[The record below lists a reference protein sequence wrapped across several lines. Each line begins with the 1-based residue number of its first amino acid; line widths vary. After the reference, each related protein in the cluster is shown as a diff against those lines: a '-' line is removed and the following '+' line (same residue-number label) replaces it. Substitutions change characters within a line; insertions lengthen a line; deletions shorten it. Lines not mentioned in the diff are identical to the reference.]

1 MKKVA
6 FITGGTRGIGL
17 GIARKL
23 AGNGFDLAVNGV
35 RPESEVTAVLDE
47 LRNLGVKVCYAPGNI
62 SQKED
67 RKAIVKV
74 VRENFGKID
83 VLVNNAG
90 VAPRTRAD
98 ILEVTEE
105 DYDHLMEI
113 NQRGTFFLT
122 QDIAKWM
129 IELKKE
135 SPESLLSIVNITS
148 ISAVMASANR
158 AVYCMSKSGLAM
170 LSQVMAVR
178 MAEFGI
184 PVYEIRPGVIET
196 DMTEKVKGIYQDRIA
211 NGLTL
216 EPRMGQPEDVA
227 KVVAALVRGD
237 LPYSTGQVITVD
249 GGLTVARL

>member
-6 FITGGTRGIGL
+6 LITGGTRGIGL

-23 AGNGFDLAVNGV
+23 AENGFDLAVNGV
-35 RPESEVTAVLDE
+35 RPESEVTAVVDE
-47 LRNLGVKVCYAPGNI
+47 LRSLGVKVCYAPGNI
-62 SQKED
+62 SHTED

-74 VRENFGKID
+74 VKENFGTIN

-129 IELKKE
+129 IAMKNE
-135 SPESLLSIVNITS
+135 SPESPITIVNITS
-148 ISAVMASANR
+148 ISAVVASVNR

-196 DMTEKVKGIYQDRIA
+196 DMTEKVKGAYQDRIA

-216 EPRMGQPEDVA
+216 EPRMGQPEDVG

>member
-6 FITGGTRGIGL
+6 LITGGTRGIGL

-23 AGNGFDLAVNGV
+23 AENGFDLALNGV
-35 RPESEVTAVLDE
+35 RPESEVTSVLSE
-47 LRNLGVKVCYAPGNI
+47 LRSLSVKVCYAPGNI
-62 SQKED
+62 SLTDD
-67 RKAIVKV
+67 RKAILKV
-74 VRENFGKID
+74 VKENFGKID

-129 IELKKE
+129 IDLKKE

-148 ISAVMASANR
+148 ISAVVASVNR
-158 AVYCMSKSGLAM
+158 AVYCMSKSGMSM

-196 DMTEKVKGIYQDRIA
+196 DMTEKVKGAYQDRIA

-216 EPRMGQPEDVA
+216 EPRMGQPEDIG

-237 LPYSTGQVITVD
+237 LPYSTGQVITVA